1 MRLKK
6 TIGPRNLRK
15 HQPTRGQELCY
26 VSCLYGEKDI
36 LRHCISM
43 KILCNFYYKFTE
55 VYRILF
61 GKLLFTDIFI
71 LIYKLETSTNIR
83 INKQISEITNCFF
96 PFTSLIITV
105 TNLLHVAHVFLCF
118 YMYYKIIPSA
128 AIIIA

>member
-43 KILCNFYYKFTE
+43 KILCNFYYKFNE
-55 VYRILF
+55 VNRIFMENSNSRIYLHIF
-61 GKLLFTDIFI
+61 TNWKL
-71 LIYKLETSTNIR
+71 
-83 INKQISEITNCFF
+83 KQISEITNCFF
-96 PFTSLIITV
+96 LFTPLIITV
-105 TNLLHVAHVFLCF
+105 TNLFHVTHVFLCF
-118 YMYYKIIPSA
+118 YMFYKVIPSA
-128 AIIIA
+128 AFIIA